1 MRERTTT
8 ETGSGEA
15 PIGDLYLKMLD
26 HLDQGDGLTTLSSVL
41 LGVEALPADH
51 PHRPFLLQSAH
62 RAMAL
67 CQRLEQYQQ
76 KERALRDVFEI
87 AQGLTELKDLDSV
100 LFDIVERARK
110 LLGSDLAWLAGEDAG
125 SVQVLAID
133 GANTEAVKHMHGP
146 ATSGIAGYVARTR
159 SAFTTQ
165 DYLNDPNFF
174 HEPGIDA
181 AIREEG
187 LQSVIAVPILSE
199 SAVTGVV
206 IVGDRYRRSYHPWET
221 SILATFAA
229 HASVAIRNA
238 RTFELKQQALRD
250 SERANKQLEEKVA
263 ELQLG
268 AEAHDR
274 LSRQLAQ
281 GGSLQEMLDVIA
293 DILGARTTFLDPA
306 GVELCTATPSAEEG
320 AGNGPEGRDRVRLFR
335 QAAGASERSRLIG
348 RSVPVAES
356 ADTGERVMSVS
367 SGEDHLG
374 SLLVEAGKP
383 LTGNEVLIFE
393 RCSTAMGVLTLLAE
407 RRSVSARQDADL
419 TLRALLDDSQNHRS
433 DLAERARRHGLD
445 TRSPMLLIVGELER
459 AKLSYVVRKIGERL
473 RSSPHIVSEL
483 DGLVVA
489 LINRDDAHQLGKELE
504 AAVFRDS
511 KADGVASVS
520 HPIESPELLPRAF
533 ESAKKVLSLA
543 RKLDRRNRFVYE
555 PELSMYAVLFQEHS
569 ADDLVRL
576 LDATIGPMLAY
587 DQRRGAHLT
596 ETLLTFLDHG
606 QNARATARELRVHV
620 NTIHSR
626 LETIRKVMGGWDR
639 SGRTAEL
646 HMALRLRSLVGQ

>member
-1 MRERTTT
+1 MQQ
-8 ETGSGEA
+8 ETPAGE
-15 PIGDLYLKMLD
+15 LYLKMLD
-26 HLDQGDGLTTLSSVL
+26 HLDRGDGLSALSSML
-41 LGVEALPADH
+41 LGVEALPSAH

-62 RAMAL
+62 RAIAL

-87 AQGLTELKDLDSV
+87 AQGLTELKALDSV

-146 ATSGIAGYVARTR
+146 ATSGIAGYVAGTR

-165 DYLNDPNFF
+165 DYLNDSHFR

-199 SAVTGVV
+199 SAVIGVV
-206 IVGDRYRRSYHPWET
+206 IVGDRYRRSYQPWEV

-238 RTFELKQQALRD
+238 RTFELKQQALRE
-250 SERANKQLEEKVA
+250 SEHANKQLEEKIS

-281 GGSLQEMLDVIA
+281 GGSLQDMLDVVS
-293 DILGARTTFLDPA
+293 DILGEPTRFLDPA
-306 GVELCTATPSAEEG
+306 GVELCGATPPGRTGTGSRYG
-320 AGNGPEGRDRVRLFR
+320 ADDKSRAFR
-335 QAAGASERSRLIG
+335 QVMGASERSRLIG
-348 RSVPVAES
+348 RSVPVEEPATVG
-356 ADTGERVMSVS
+356 DRVMAVS
-367 SGEDHLG
+367 SGDDHLG
-374 SLLVEAGKP
+374 ALLVEADQP
-383 LTGNEVLIFE
+383 LGENEILIFE

-419 TLRALLDDSQNHRS
+419 TLRALLDESRNHRT
-433 DLAERARRHGLD
+433 DLDERARRHGLD
-445 TRSPMLLIVGELER
+445 TRRPMLLVVGELER
-459 AKLSYVVRKIGERL
+459 AKLGYVVRRVGDRL
-473 RSSPHIVSEL
+473 RHAPHMVSEL
-483 DGLVVA
+483 DGLIVA
-489 LINRDDAHQLGKELE
+489 LINRDEVHPLKEELE
-504 AAVFRDS
+504 TAIFREL
-511 KADGVASVS
+511 KAEGVAS
-520 HPIESPELLPRAF
+520 ISPPLENAASLPRAF
-533 ESAKKVLSLA
+533 ESAKKVLSLT
-543 RKLDRRNRFVYE
+543 RKMGRRNCLVYE
-555 PELSMYAVLFQEHS
+555 PELSMYAILFQEHS
-569 ADDLVRL
+569 AEDLARL

-587 DQRRGAHLT
+587 DKRRGARLT

-606 QNARATARELRVHV
+606 QNARATARELGVHV

-626 LETIRKVMGGWDR
+626 LETIQQVMGEWDS
-639 SGRTAEL
+639 SGRTADL
-646 HMALRLRSLVGQ
+646 HMALRLRSLLGY